1 MDQGFY
7 SVYDD
12 GIKNILLTEEIEETR
27 ELIRNTESN
36 FKYMLSLKDKI
47 KDMNKEIKR
56 LEKHNSDLRKQIQ
69 HKDNYNPENDYDD
82 EIPF

>member
-1 MDQGFY
+1 
-7 SVYDD
+7 
-12 GIKNILLTEEIEETR
+12 
-27 ELIRNTESN
+27 
-36 FKYMLSLKDKI
+36 
-47 KDMNKEIKR
+47 MNKEIKR